1 MILSNLFVLL
11 LLLIGVNSFS
21 TIPSRI
27 YTTQCKKMYNELV
40 KKTDENTK
48 KNKECN
54 ANANATANKLNK
66 INTNFTPLCTFS
78 AHSASSLPLLTALE
92 GSVLN
97 VQRCNNQISNKILDR
112 LSKQH
117 YMGK

>member
-27 YTTQCKKMYNELV
+27 YSSKDNTNYYESGKISHENQKKKKEYN
-40 KKTDENTK
+40 T
-48 KNKECN
+48 
-54 ANANATANKLNK
+54 NKLCK
-66 INTNFTPLCTFS
+66 INNSF
-78 AHSASSLPLLTALE
+78 
-92 GSVLN
+92 
-97 VQRCNNQISNKILDR
+97 NNQIGKKILDR

-117 YMGK
+117 YIGK